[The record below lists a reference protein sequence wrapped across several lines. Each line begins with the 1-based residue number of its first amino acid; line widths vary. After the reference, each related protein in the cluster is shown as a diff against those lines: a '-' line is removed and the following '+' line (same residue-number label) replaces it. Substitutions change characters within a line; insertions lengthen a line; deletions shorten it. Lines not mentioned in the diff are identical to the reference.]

1 MKKYDGANRHTSGLN
16 SCQDLLITGKQSEV
30 DKKAVRERYNN
41 KVLSSIHHGIEN
53 STEESFVFVKQKT
66 NQ

>member
-1 MKKYDGANRHTSGLN
+1 MKRYDGAYRHA
-16 SCQDLLITGKQSEV
+16 SCQDLLITGKESEV

-53 STEESFVFVKQKT
+53 STEDSFVFCGTKD
-66 NQ
+66 